1 MSRRGD
7 NTPERRLLL
16 LSRIRKAANELDQ
29 NWSDDGLNARSRN
42 ECATAHRKIIS
53 GWQVLDMWNAYAD
66 ARRND
71 PGGKR

>member
-16 LSRIRKAANELDQ
+16 LSRIRQAWSELEQ
-29 NWSDDGLNARSRN
+29 NWSDDGLTARGRN
-42 ECATAHRKIIS
+42 ECATARRKIVS
-53 GWQVLDMWNAYAD
+53 GWQVLDLWNGYAD
-66 ARRND
+66 ARRNN